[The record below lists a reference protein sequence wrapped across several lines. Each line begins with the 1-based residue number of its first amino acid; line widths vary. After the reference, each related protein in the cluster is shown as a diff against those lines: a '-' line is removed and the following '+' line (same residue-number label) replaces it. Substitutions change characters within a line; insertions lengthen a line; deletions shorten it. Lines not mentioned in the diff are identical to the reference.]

1 MDIKLPVLTP
11 PAKFDMRNLGKI
23 TYWNEEKAYGF
34 IMPSSGASRVF
45 VHIRAFK
52 KRHPPPELNQV
63 VQYSLSTDK
72 QGRPCAAKVTRP
84 GENLS
89 GNSKPITGLF
99 QILIAVGFI
108 VVVHWSV
115 SAYNMPIQ
123 ILYLYLAASAFT
135 FLVYAKDKRAA
146 RRNRWRTQESTLHT
160 LALVGGWPGAL
171 IAQQV
176 LRHKSRKNAFQL
188 MTWMMIVLN
197 CSAFGWLL
205 TAQGAELLRAL
216 VAAIGKWSG

>member
-1 MDIKLPVLTP
+1 M
-11 PAKFDMRNLGKI
+11 AKRALGKI
-23 TYWNEEKAYGF
+23 THWNEEKGYGF
-34 IMPSSGASRVF
+34 ITPSSRASRVF

-63 VQYSLSTDK
+63 VQYSLSKDK

-99 QILIAVGFI
+99 QILFAIGFI
-108 VVVHWSV
+108 VVVYWSV
-115 SAYNMPIQ
+115 STHNIPIQ

-146 RRNRWRTQESTLHT
+146 RRNRWRTPEGTLHT
-160 LALVGGWPGAL
+160 LALIGGWPGAL

-197 CSAFGWLL
+197 CSAFGWLF
-205 TAQGAELLRAL
+205 TGQGAELLRAL
-216 VAAIGKWSG
+216 VEAIGKWSG